1 MGLATIMDKK
11 TYKKAKEA
19 LKAGDYKA
27 AEQAF
32 KTTLNSVHQHIGL
45 ANDGQYNKVL
55 SYYGLAQVLNANEQG
70 LLLCR
75 EAASY
80 ETLNGDVFLNLA
92 CAELESDNRKLA
104 IDVVQHGIK
113 IYPGHRKLKRACA
126 RIECRKKSC
135 LGFLPREHILNR
147 VLGRLIRRH
156 QSGDVIIVHTLLY

>member
-1 MGLATIMDKK
+1 MGVATFMDKK
-11 TYKKAKEA
+11 AYKKAKEA

-70 LLLCR
+70 LFLCR
-75 EAASY
+75 EAASN

-92 CAELESDNRKLA
+92 CAELESENRKRAL
-104 IDVVQHGIK
+104 DVIQHGIK
-113 IYPGHRKLKRACA
+113 IYPRHSKLKRACA
-126 RIECRKKSC
+126 RIECRKKDC

-147 VLGRLIRRH
+147 ILGRLRRRPL
-156 QSGDVIIVHTLLY
+156 SGDVITVDVLLY